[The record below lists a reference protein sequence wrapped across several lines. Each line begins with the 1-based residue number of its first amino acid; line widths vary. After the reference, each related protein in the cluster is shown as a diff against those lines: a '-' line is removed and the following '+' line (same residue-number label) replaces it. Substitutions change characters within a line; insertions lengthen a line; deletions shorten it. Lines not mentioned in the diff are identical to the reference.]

1 MVSFAARQN
10 LLRQRASNEESRVT
24 FVELF
29 FDLVFVF
36 AVTQLSHSLLED
48 LSLGGGFHVALLLF
62 AVWWVWVYTA
72 WVTNWL
78 DPQRPLVRLML
89 FVLTLA
95 GLLLSASIPHAFD
108 EAGLV
113 FAGAYA
119 FMQVGRTVFMLWALR
134 SHSRNNFLSFQR
146 ITTWLMASAVLWI
159 AGGLAGE
166 GERPILWLGAIAIE
180 YVAPAAGFFVPGLGR
195 SASEDWDI
203 EGGHLAERC
212 GLFVIIALGESIV
225 VTGATFADLAW
236 NGTTVGAFVV
246 AFVSSVAMWWIY
258 FNLGAERGSTIISHS
273 ENPGRLARLAYTYI
287 HIVIVA
293 GIIVCAVADEIVL
306 THPTGHIEKSALA
319 VILGGPGLYLFGNIL
334 FKYAIAG
341 RLSPSHLA
349 GLTLLAMLVLAAEYF
364 SPLQLGAA
372 ASVALV
378 MVAVWETIS
387 LRTPWVKTE

>member
-48 LSLGGGFHVALLLF
+48 LSLGGVFHVALLLF

-134 SHSRNNFLSFQR
+134 SHSRNNFLNFQR

-166 GERPILWLGAIAIE
+166 GARP
-180 YVAPAAGFFVPGLGR
+180 FFG
-195 SASEDWDI
+195 
-203 EGGHLAERC
+203 
-212 GLFVIIALGESIV
+212 
-225 VTGATFADLAW
+225 
-236 NGTTVGAFVV
+236 
-246 AFVSSVAMWWIY
+246 
-258 FNLGAERGSTIISHS
+258 
-273 ENPGRLARLAYTYI
+273 
-287 HIVIVA
+287 
-293 GIIVCAVADEIVL
+293 
-306 THPTGHIEKSALA
+306 
-319 VILGGPGLYLFGNIL
+319 
-334 FKYAIAG
+334 
-341 RLSPSHLA
+341 
-349 GLTLLAMLVLAAEYF
+349 
-364 SPLQLGAA
+364 
-372 ASVALV
+372 
-378 MVAVWETIS
+378 
-387 LRTPWVKTE
+387 